1 MTDNSAAGA
10 LLHKAVIIFLSLLLV
25 WALVRLFLAVT
36 GQPSPLQSE
45 FEQAEQES
53 LPIDIASLQEG
64 QLFAPRTIRQ
74 VGEQDRQSAISQPL
88 AVNETSLSLR
98 LDGVIVGSEPG
109 SGFAMIFSGSRIGS
123 YRIGERL
130 PVGQRVV
137 LDQIHADRV
146 ILENNGSMETLWLYD
161 QGNTS
166 AGSSTTAVGPI
177 TSPSLSQT
185 SALTGQNS
193 YNPHELVRQYSSQFR
208 NNALAADFLTLS
220 EIVRISPEYNNGQLL
235 GYRLSPGE
243 HLKEFIRLGFKTND
257 IVTQLNGIELNSI
270 ANMPVLVETMSS
282 AQQVT
287 LSLTRDGAPL
297 SLDVSLVDLP
307 KP

>member
-1 MTDNSAAGA
+1 M
-10 LLHKAVIIFLSLLLV
+10 V
-25 WALVRLFLAVT
+25 WALVRLVLAMT
-36 GQPSPLQSE
+36 SQPSLLQTE

-53 LPIDIASLQEG
+53 LSIDITSLQEG
-64 QLFAPRTIRQ
+64 ELFAPRSVQQ
-74 VGEQDRQSAISQPL
+74 VGEQVRQSTISQTI
-88 AVNETSLSLR
+88 AANETSLSLR
-98 LDGVIVGSEPG
+98 LDGVVVGSEPG
-109 SGFAMIFSGSRIGS
+109 SGFAMISSGSRAGTYQIGD
-123 YRIGERL
+123 RL

-161 QGNTS
+161 QGNNSTGS
-166 AGSSTTAVGPI
+166 NAAVAGRSV
-177 TSPSLSQT
+177 SPVETQASDLS
-185 SALTGQNS
+185 GQNS

-220 EIVRISPEYNNGQLL
+220 EIVKISPEYNNGQLL

-243 HLKEFIRLGFKTND
+243 HLREFVRLGFKTND

-282 AQQVT
+282 AQQVR
-287 LSLTRDGAPL
+287 LSLTRDGAPM
-297 SLDVSLVDLP
+297 SLEVSLADLP
-307 KP
+307 KPSLNQ